1 MSRMFQVAI
10 VSVRTL
16 AAVFICIYN
25 HTNQKKPNKN
35 KKKIEKNMGQ
45 IRAPNGQKGTT

>member
-1 MSRMFQVAI
+1 
-10 VSVRTL
+10 
-16 AAVFICIYN
+16 VFISVVPFWLMYIYN
-25 HTNQKKPNKN
+25 HTIQKKPNKN